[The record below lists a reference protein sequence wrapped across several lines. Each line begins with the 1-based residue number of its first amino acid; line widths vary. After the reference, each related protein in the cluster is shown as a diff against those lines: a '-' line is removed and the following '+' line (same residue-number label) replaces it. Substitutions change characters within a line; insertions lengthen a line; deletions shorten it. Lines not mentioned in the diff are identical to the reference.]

1 MSFSQNS
8 QNKLRMIPR
17 TELLWQW
24 QKSMAEAITA
34 PSDLI
39 AQLALDPALL
49 PAAEVATEKFSLKVP
64 KRYVDLMKKG
74 DIADPLLRQVLPL
87 DRELIQQD
95 GFSDDPVGDSHAAI
109 GGGILHK
116 YHGRALLLTTAAC
129 AIHCRFCFRRNF
141 SYGDHLANP
150 ANWHKAAAYIESHSE
165 INEVILSGGD
175 PFMMSDQRLS
185 ELIQLISKIKHV
197 ERLRIHSRMIVILPE
212 RITPPL
218 LELFAESR
226 LKIVLV
232 THCNHSSEVVSD
244 LADRVKQLTHAGVTL
259 LNQTVLLR
267 GVNDTSTL
275 LAELSEQ
282 LFSIGILPYYLHLLD
297 RAQGTAHF
305 EVSDGKALQ
314 LYQQLLNQL
323 PGYLVPR
330 VVREVAGEGAKQ
342 PLLTI
347 SDTQKTP

>member
-1 MSFSQNS
+1 
-8 QNKLRMIPR
+8 MIPR
-17 TELLWQW
+17 TEPLWQW
-24 QKSMAEAITA
+24 QKSMAEAITT

-39 AQLALDPALL
+39 QQLALNPALL
-49 PAAEVATEKFSLKVP
+49 PAAKIATEKFSLKVP
-64 KRYVDLMKKG
+64 KRYVDLMIKG
-74 DIADPLLRQVLPL
+74 DITDPLLRQVLPL

-95 GFSDDPVGDSHAAI
+95 GFSNDPVGDIKAAI
-109 GGGILHK
+109 GNGILHK

-141 SYGDHLANP
+141 SYSDHLANP
-150 ANWHKAAAYIESHSE
+150 ADGHKTVAYIESHPE

-175 PFMMSDQRLS
+175 PLMMSDQRLS

-197 ERLRIHSRMIVILPE
+197 KRLRIHSRMIVVLPE

-218 LELFAESR
+218 LELFAKSR

-244 LADRVKQLTHAGVTL
+244 LADRVKQLTNIGVTL

-267 GVNDTSTL
+267 GVNNTSTL
-275 LAELSEQ
+275 LAELSER

-305 EVSDGKALQ
+305 EVSDDDALQ
-314 LYQQLLNQL
+314 LHQQLLSQL

-330 VVREVAGEGAKQ
+330 MVREIEGAVAKQ
-342 PLLTI
+342 SLLTI
-347 SDTQKTP
+347 SNTKNTL